1 MFIFILHLNGVCI
14 FFFRLREAGLI
25 PLCRLVEDLA
35 NEKDPS
41 RRWVVDQSLLAALV
55 DRWRP
60 ETSTFHLPCGE
71 MTPTLQDVS
80 YLLGLPLAGSAVGPI
95 DGAQGWAADITAR
108 FSHVQRQLGLGAPK
122 ALPHY
127 ITSGPSKMRLLQFT
141 AS

>member
-1 MFIFILHLNGVCI
+1 
-14 FFFRLREAGLI
+14 
-25 PLCRLVEDLA
+25 
-35 NEKDPS
+35 
-41 RRWVVDQSLLAALV
+41 
-55 DRWRP
+55 
-60 ETSTFHLPCGE
+60 

-127 ITSGPSKMRLLQFT
+127 ITSGPSKMWLLQFT
-141 AS
+141 VS